1 MKTDKGA
8 KAIPVPESQGQ
19 VWLPLLLNLGLVD
32 NIQGVRARYGTL
44 RTVKRPEVLREV
56 QREPL

>member
-1 MKTDKGA
+1 MKMEEEV

-19 VWLPLLLNLGLVD
+19 VVLPLLLNLDLVD

-44 RTVKRPEVLREV
+44 CTIKRSEVMREV